1 MSFNSNEEPLIFLKK
16 ILDDAV
22 PGEYIVEARW
32 NAACTIASFPVARR
46 SGKGS
51 DSKWGDVEESLGR

>member
-1 MSFNSNEEPLIFLKK
+1 MSFNSYEEPLIFLKK

-32 NAACTIASFPVARR
+32 NAACASRVV
-46 SGKGS
+46 SGCS
-51 DSKWGDVEESLGR
+51 TQP